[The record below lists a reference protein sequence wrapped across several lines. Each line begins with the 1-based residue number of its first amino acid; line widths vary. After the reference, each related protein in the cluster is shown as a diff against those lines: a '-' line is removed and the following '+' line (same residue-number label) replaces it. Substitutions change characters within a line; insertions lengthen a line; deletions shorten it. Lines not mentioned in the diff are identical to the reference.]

1 MTYSIQFG
9 SKQIENKKE
18 PETNDSNET
27 KSENVI
33 TFTTSLPKWAD
44 NDFDVKMTPEEL
56 AQELTVNLPDEDDN

>member
-9 SKQIENKKE
+9 SKQIGNKKE

-44 NDFDVKMTPEEL
+44 NDFDVKMTSDEL
-56 AQELTVNLPDEDDN
+56 AQELTVSLPDEDDN